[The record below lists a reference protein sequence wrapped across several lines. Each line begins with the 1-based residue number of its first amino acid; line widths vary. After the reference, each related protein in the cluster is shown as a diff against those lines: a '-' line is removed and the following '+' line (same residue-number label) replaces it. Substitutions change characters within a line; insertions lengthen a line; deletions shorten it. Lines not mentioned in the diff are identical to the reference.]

1 MARSSSRNASG
12 TWLLLM
18 SPEGMAAL
26 LLSMIPA
33 PRIRTNSRN
42 RKRCPC
48 TGAGEPVGEVR
59 RRRNRLR
66 CRSWRVPRRCLR
78 PWPACRSL
86 GACAWQRTLRA
97 LPSST
102 PARSDSW
109 TSSRKSRF
117 RSHGVVSGSVAPA
130 RPRDLRDA
138 CLKPP
143 KRAVQ
148 AAMPFSMLRRT
159 GAGLIVIA
167 NRRPANEI
175 FGNYIRKS
183 HGSMPGLRSW

>member
-1 MARSSSRNASG
+1 MRTGCRSGAFQFAVRIRHVVPPHVARRHGCVAVVHD
-12 TWLLLM
+12 
-18 SPEGMAAL
+18 
-26 LLSMIPA
+26 PA

-66 CRSWRVPRRCLR
+66 CRSWRVPRQCLR

-86 GACAWQRTLRA
+86 GACAWQRTPQA

-109 TSSRKSRF
+109 TSSRKSGF
-117 RSHGVVSGSVAPA
+117 RRHGVVSGSVVPA
-130 RPRDLRDA
+130 RLRDLRDA

-143 KRAVQ
+143 KRAAQ
-148 AAMPFSMLRRT
+148 AVMSFSMPRRT
-159 GAGLIVIA
+159 GIGPIAIA
-167 NRRPANEI
+167 NRRPANKKLSLACPM
-175 FGNYIRKS
+175 G
-183 HGSMPGLRSW
+183 GT